1 MIFSEQFMQRRVKKD
16 AEEELESEK
25 LRQIDETHWVLDL
38 PELVQKGLVF
48 ELYFTTNTNNIY
60 NSNIF

>member
-1 MIFSEQFMQRRVKKD
+1 MQRRVKKD

-38 PELVQKGLVF
+38 PDLMHKG
-48 ELYFTTNTNNIY
+48 
-60 NSNIF
+60 